1 MFVVSL
7 HTLKLEQME
16 LEALQELVKT
26 ITHTTEGYEVKDLVW
41 RPMDNIIRGFVK
53 DPVTGRESLH
63 KGFVCVTWKKNG
75 SLTQRY
81 GGNTRLDLYLK
92 IDDPKN

>member
-7 HTLKLEQME
+7 HTLKLEQMELSE

-41 RPMDNIIRGFVK
+41 KPTDNIIRGLVK
-53 DPVTGRESLH
+53 DPVRGRESFNN
-63 KGFVCVTWKKNG
+63 GFVVATWRKNG
-75 SLTQRY
+75 SLTPKYDGASRP
-81 GGNTRLDLYLK
+81 DLYLK
-92 IDDPKN
+92 ID